1 MTTRVLRISDCA
13 LRHAQGGL
21 RFSKAGLRIA
31 LLTIIVALGSASSGF
46 AGERYALIVTG
57 ASGADAYE
65 QKYQTWRTSFT
76 ATLVAGFK
84 YDPQRIITLAEREGP
99 GVQKA
104 TRENV
109 QRSLADLR
117 KRLTRED
124 QLLVLLIG
132 HGTSLDGDEAKFN
145 LVGPDLTAAEWTD
158 LLKPLPG
165 RLVFV
170 NSTGA
175 SFPFLRRVAARGR
188 VVLTATDSAAQQFET
203 VFPEFF
209 IKAFADEAA
218 DLDKN
223 GRVSVWEAFTYAS
236 DGVRQWFE
244 QKGQLPTE
252 RPLLDDTGAGVGREA
267 QNPGTDGAV
276 AKITYLEPDA
286 ALALPADTALAVLVK
301 RRAELEASL
310 EELKAR
316 KESTPPE
323 QYEAELE
330 KLLIEIAKVGAQIRA
345 KS

>member
-1 MTTRVLRISDCA
+1 MTTRVLRISDC
-13 LRHAQGGL
+13 
-21 RFSKAGLRIA
+21 GLRIA

-76 ATLVAGFK
+76 ATLVDGFK

>member
-1 MTTRVLRISDCA
+1 
-13 LRHAQGGL
+13 
-21 RFSKAGLRIA
+21 LRIA
-31 LLTIIVALGSASSGF
+31 ILTTLLALASASSGY
-46 AGERYALIVTG
+46 AGERYAMIVTG
-57 ASGADAYE
+57 ASGAEVYE

-76 ATLVAGFK
+76 ATLVDAFK
-84 YDPQRIITLAEREGP
+84 YDPQRIIALAEHEGP

-109 QRSLADLR
+109 QRALGDLR
-117 KRLTRED
+117 KRMTRED

-132 HGTSLDGDEAKFN
+132 HGTTIDGDEAKFN
-145 LVGPDLTAAEWTD
+145 LVGPDLTAREWAD

-170 NSTGA
+170 NTTGA
-175 SFPFLRRVAARGR
+175 SFPFLRRMAARGR

-209 IKAFADEAA
+209 IKAFADDAA
-218 DLDKN
+218 DLDKS
-223 GRVSVWEAFTYAS
+223 GRVSVWEAFAYAS

-276 AKITYLEPDA
+276 ARITYLEPDA
-286 ALALPADTALAVLVK
+286 ALALPADTALAVLVR
-301 RRAELEASL
+301 RRADLESSL

-323 QYEAELE
+323 QYDAELE
-330 KLLIEIAKVGAQIRA
+330 KLLIEIARVGAQIRA